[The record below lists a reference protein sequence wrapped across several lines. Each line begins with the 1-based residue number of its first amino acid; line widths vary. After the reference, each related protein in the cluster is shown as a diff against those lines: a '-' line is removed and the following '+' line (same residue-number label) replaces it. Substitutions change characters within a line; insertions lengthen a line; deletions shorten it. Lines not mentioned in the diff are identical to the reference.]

1 MTEKKRS
8 ITLNYDV
15 NMLKF
20 SSLDKIYV
28 WLITF
33 VTNFDVFSLLLFT
46 IINYFCLQ
54 LETNKRL
61 HLQT

>member
-1 MTEKKRS
+1 
-8 ITLNYDV
+8 
-15 NMLKF
+15 MLKD

-33 VTNFDVFSLLLFT
+33 VINFDVFSLLLFT
-46 IINYFCLQ
+46 IINFLCLQ

>member
-46 IINYFCLQ
+46 MINY
-54 LETNKRL
+54 
-61 HLQT
+61 